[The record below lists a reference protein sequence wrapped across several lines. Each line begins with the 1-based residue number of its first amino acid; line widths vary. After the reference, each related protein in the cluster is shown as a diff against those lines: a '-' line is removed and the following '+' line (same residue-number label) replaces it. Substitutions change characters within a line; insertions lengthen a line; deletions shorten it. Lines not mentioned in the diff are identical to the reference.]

1 MAMEQ
6 IPCFYCGSFF
16 DPSPR
21 HKNQTA
27 CKKEKC
33 QKAKKAAWKRHRMK
47 TDPIYAANQKS
58 SQQQWVNA
66 NPGYWKNYREKNPE
80 KAERNRIAQA
90 MRNRNARAAS
100 EVTGTKKSPPMTAA
114 GNAGSASKPLLTK
127 SRSKNSSEN
136 SGWIK
141 TSALFHLWDQKR
153 WRILR
158 PWPGQ
163 GNRSKK
169 MSQNCFV

>member
-6 IPCFYCGSFF
+6 IPCVYCGGFF

-33 QKAKKAAWKRHRMK
+33 QRAKKAARQRHRIK

-58 SQQQWVNA
+58 SQQQWINSKH
-66 NPGYWKNYREKNPE
+66 GYWKQYRKKNPE

-90 MRNRNARAAS
+90 MRNRKARSLPDTSKMDSLLIA
-100 EVTGTKKSPPMTAA
+100 KMD
-114 GNAGSASKPLLTK
+114 ASKSDNFQVLGQFWLLPVIAK
-127 SRSKNSSEN
+127 MDALKVNI
-136 SGWIK
+136 IK
-141 TSALFHLWDQKR
+141 
-153 WRILR
+153 I
-158 PWPGQ
+158 PICYP
-163 GNRSKK
+163 
-169 MSQNCFV
+169 

>member
-6 IPCFYCGSFF
+6 IPCFYCGGFF

-33 QKAKKAAWKRHRMK
+33 QKAKKAAWQRHRIK

-66 NPGYWKNYREKNPE
+66 NPGYWKQYREKNPE

-90 MRNRNARAAS
+90 MRNRKARAVS
-100 EVTGTKKSPPMTAA
+100 DVTKMQPLLIAKMD
-114 GNAGSASKPLLTK
+114 ASKSDNFQILGQFWLLPVIAK
-127 SRSKNSSEN
+127 MDALKVNI
-136 SGWIK
+136 IK
-141 TSALFHLWDQKR
+141 
-153 WRILR
+153 I
-158 PWPGQ
+158 PICYP
-163 GNRSKK
+163 
-169 MSQNCFV
+169 